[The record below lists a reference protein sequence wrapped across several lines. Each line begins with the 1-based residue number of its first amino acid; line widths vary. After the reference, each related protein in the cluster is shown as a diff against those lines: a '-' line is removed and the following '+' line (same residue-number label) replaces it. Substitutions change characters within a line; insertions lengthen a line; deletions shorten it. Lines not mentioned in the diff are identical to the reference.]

1 MEQHVL
7 EGAVI
12 SLSHCI
18 SPGDVVGIE
27 FYLLVKEGQE
37 LGEIGGIT
45 AGGIRFGGGLEGDL
59 ILCPGLGDGD
69 VRCGDGA
76 GVVGGAAHAEQ
87 ISTREQISLIIVNMI
102 QLVHSGGKF
111 MGQGIQSLLIVG
123 DAPLY
128 SGIRV
133 IGGAVYRVF
142 AGFGQHF
149 TGGLERSVQVVII

>member
-1 MEQHVL
+1 
-7 EGAVI
+7 
-12 SLSHCI
+12 
-18 SPGDVVGIE
+18 
-27 FYLLVKEGQE
+27 
-37 LGEIGGIT
+37 
-45 AGGIRFGGGLEGDL
+45 
-59 ILCPGLGDGD
+59 
-69 VRCGDGA
+69 
-76 GVVGGAAHAEQ
+76 
-87 ISTREQISLIIVNMI
+87 MI

-133 IGGAVYRVF
+133 IGGTVYRVF